1 MRIKSFT
8 SGSMKEAM
16 TLVRKELGEDAIIL
30 STQDESDGTVTLT
43 AALERGA
50 GLLINNHEKT
60 SDHLQLVAE
69 VLDFHGFPQ
78 SSRDVVLASAAR
90 IFSDD
95 PIRVLGEALA
105 KELNLRAAAFDLSER
120 PIMLVGA
127 PGAGKTSVAAKI
139 AMAARLKGRSVH
151 FINHDTAK
159 SGASARLKA
168 FASHMGATHLEV
180 SAACDVR
187 ASLGPK
193 GAMTIIDTPGQN
205 PFNPAE
211 LANIQAFGRTADADL
226 VYVTAAGGDRSET
239 IDAARAFA
247 KIGAR
252 CLIAT
257 RLDAARRLAAPL
269 AAAKAAGLYL
279 VAISDTPEITGGF
292 ADMSA
297 NAIARR
303 LIAALSSSN
312 PSLARMEVA

>member
-16 TLVRKELGEDAIIL
+16 SLVRKELGEDAIIL

-50 GLLINNHEKT
+50 GLLVNNQEKT

-78 SSRDVVLASAAR
+78 SSRDVILAAASR
-90 IFSDD
+90 SSSND
-95 PIRVLGEALA
+95 PIQVLGEALA
-105 KELNLRAAAFDLSER
+105 KELNLRGAAFDLSER
-120 PIMLVGA
+120 PVMLVGA
-127 PGAGKTSVAAKI
+127 PGAGKTSVAVKI
-139 AMAARLKGRSVH
+139 AMAACLNGRSIH

-159 SGASARLKA
+159 TGASTRLKA
-168 FASHMGATHLEV
+168 FASHMGATHVEVSRASEV
-180 SAACDVR
+180 SA
-187 ASLGPK
+187 SLGQK
-193 GAMTIIDTPGQN
+193 GAVTIIDTPGQN

-211 LANIQAFGRTADADL
+211 LASIQEFGRNADADL
-226 VYVTAAGGDRSET
+226 IYVTAAGGDRSET

-292 ADMSA
+292 ADLSA

-303 LIAALSSSN
+303 LTAALSPSST
-312 PSLARMEVA
+312 SQTQMEVA